1 MKKIILYISILFVLN
16 AQSQFRSSMFRKN
29 PIINLENFDKDRIY
43 WGYFLGFSS
52 YDYKIDYKNTGQEIA
67 IKSTTGFNVGIVGD
81 LRLAEFLNLRFE
93 PGLYITQRNLVYPG
107 FTESYD
113 SDRDVKATNIH
124 FPFLLKYSALRTGN
138 IRPYLE
144 AGLSTT
150 LNLGS
155 NESVTD
161 DNKQR
166 VFRVKR
172 ITNNFEL
179 GFGIDFYTEY
189 FKFSPSIRGVF
200 GTGDEL
206 VRDRDLNSPWT
217 SNIESMSTRAV
228 FINFTFH

>member
-1 MKKIILYISILFVLN
+1 MKKILLFILFVFVLKSH
-16 AQSQFRSSMFRKN
+16 AQFRSNMFKKN
-29 PIINLENFDKDRIY
+29 PIVNLENFDKDRVY
-43 WGYFLGFSS
+43 YGFFLGFST
-52 YDYKIDYKNTGQEIA
+52 YDFKINYKNEGQEIA
-67 IKSTTGFNVGIVGD
+67 INSTTGFNVGIVGD
-81 LRLAEFLNLRFE
+81 LRISEYFNLRFE
-93 PGLYITQRNLVYPG
+93 PGLYLTQRDLIYPE
-107 FTESYD
+107 FTESFE
-113 SDRDVKATNIH
+113 SVREVKATNIH

-138 IRPYLE
+138 VRPYLV
-144 AGLSTT
+144 GGFSST

-172 ITNNFEL
+172 ITSNYEL

-206 VRDRDLNSPWT
+206 IRDRDLNSVYT
-217 SNIESMSTRAV
+217 SNIESLTTRAV